1 MSGMWKEVVIKVKN
15 RMKNKL
21 ENMEVSYGGTEYER
35 YESDPA
41 FVEAR
46 TLEYLVNEA
55 EFSPENAER
64 AIACFRVIGGAMQRA
79 SGADSG
85 RIMPKV
91 WVMSKKDKREGEM
104 AEKEFENEAV
114 ERERGERPESGA
126 FEKESREELES
137 KAFGK
142 ENREEP
148 ESEVFEKESCE
159 EPESKVFKKKGRE
172 SSESEVFE
180 KASNIE
186 KLMKGCTLQ
195 RRVRSVLNGNAAL
208 RRRKK
213 VMLTAG
219 ILSGAA
225 AGCVICGVLFLR
237 KK

>member
-55 EFSPENAER
+55 GFSPENAER
-64 AIACFRVIGGAMQRA
+64 TIACFRVVGGALQKA
-79 SGADSG
+79 SGTDSG
-85 RIMPKV
+85 RITPKV

-104 AEKEFENEAV
+104 TAKEFENEAV
-114 ERERGERPESGA
+114 ERERGERPASGA
-126 FEKESREELES
+126 FEKESREEPES
-137 KAFGK
+137 KVFEKESREEPEVRAFEK
-142 ENREEP
+142 ESREEPASKVFKKKGREEP
-148 ESEVFEKESCE
+148 ESEVFEK
-159 EPESKVFKKKGRE
+159 V
-172 SSESEVFE
+172 
-180 KASNIE
+180 SNIE

-195 RRVRSVLNGNAAL
+195 RRVRFVLNRNAAL

-219 ILSGAA
+219 ILSGAV